1 MQIFVKIRGIEE
13 IISLKVN
20 DTDTVDVVK
29 SKIQAK
35 AGIRQDINRL
45 WGSGKWL
52 IDDRTL
58 LDYNIKE
65 GATLALTESWL
76 KENEIKILVKTLTG
90 KKIDLQISNFA
101 TVQNVKEMIQDREGI
116 PPDQQRIIYLGQQ
129 LADDHLLIFYN
140 ISNDSVIHLVLR
152 LRGGQIRITV
162 KYFKTLVIDFGI
174 YPSVRQIKERIE
186 ELEGY
191 PPGLQQLTLDGRV
204 LDDDF
209 ICLVKDELDLEI
221 VTPPKQNSSC
231 SVS

>member
-20 DTDTVDVVK
+20 DTDTINVVK

-35 AGIRQDINRL
+35 GGIRHDFNRL

-52 IDDRTL
+52 KDDRTL

-65 GATLALTESWL
+65 GSTLALTESWL
-76 KENEIKILVKTLTG
+76 EEIEIKIIVRTLTG

-101 TVQNVKEMIQDREGI
+101 TVQCVKEMIQDREGI

-129 LADDHLLIFYN
+129 LADDHLLIFYD
-140 ISNDSVIHLVLR
+140 ICNDSLIHLILR
-152 LRGGQIRITV
+152 LRGGQLRITV
-162 KYFKTLVIDFGI
+162 KYFKTLLIDFQMS
-174 YPSVRQIKERIE
+174 PSVRQIKERIE

-191 PPGLQQLTLDGRV
+191 PLALQKLTLYGRV
-204 LDDDF
+204 LDDDS
-209 ICLVKDELDLEI
+209 IYPAQELDLEI